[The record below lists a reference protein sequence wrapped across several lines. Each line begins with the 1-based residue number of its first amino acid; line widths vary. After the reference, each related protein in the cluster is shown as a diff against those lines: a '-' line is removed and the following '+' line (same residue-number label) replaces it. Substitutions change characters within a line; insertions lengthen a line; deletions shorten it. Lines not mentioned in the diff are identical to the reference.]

1 MFYIVQKSKTNE
13 DDSLYK
19 SEVVHVEEDERFN
32 HFHGICK
39 LWNVLNMSQL

>member
-19 SEVVHVEEDERFN
+19 SEVVHVDEDERFN
-32 HFHGICK
+32 HFHGYASYGMFLI
-39 LWNVLNMSQL
+39 